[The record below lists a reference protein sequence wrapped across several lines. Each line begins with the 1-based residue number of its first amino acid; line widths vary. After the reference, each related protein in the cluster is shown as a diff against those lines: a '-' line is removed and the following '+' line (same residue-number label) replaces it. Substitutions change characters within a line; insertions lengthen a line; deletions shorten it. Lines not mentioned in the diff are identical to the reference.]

1 MKRQSVLIIGVIS
14 FVIAM
19 TVGYAIFSENLEV
32 NGTASAQGTFD
43 VEFTSIGE
51 PTCIGLTSTCDATS
65 LASISSDRNTLSV
78 VVNKLEFPGSYVT
91 IPVTITNKGT
101 IPAILK
107 SIEEQN
113 LRADTSIKVSYIGLS
128 EQQGKHLSQN
138 ETQTFTIKVMWDE
151 NSNISSS
158 DVNFNIK
165 LNYEQITS

>member
-14 FVIAM
+14 FLIAISI
-19 TVGYAIFSENLEV
+19 GYAIFSENLEV

-51 PTCIGLTSTCDATS
+51 PTCLGLTSTCDANS
-65 LASISSDRNTLSV
+65 LASISSDKNTLNV
-78 VVNKLEFPGSYVT
+78 TVNKLEFPGSYVT
-91 IPVTITNKGT
+91 IPITITNKGT

-107 SIEEQN
+107 NIEEQN
-113 LRADTSIKVSYIGLS
+113 LRADTSVKVSYIGL
-128 EQQGKHLSQN
+128 EENQGKRLSQN

-151 NSNISSS
+151 NSNMSSS
-158 DVNFNIK
+158 DVQFSIR

>member
-1 MKRQSVLIIGVIS
+1 MKKQSILIIGVIS

-19 TVGYAIFSENLEV
+19 AVGYAIFSETLDV

-51 PTCIGLTSTCDATS
+51 PTCIGLTSTCDTAS
-65 LASISSDRNTLSV
+65 LANISNDKNTLNIT
-78 VVNKLEFPGSYVT
+78 VNKLEFPGSYVI
-91 IPVTITNKGT
+91 IPITITNKGT
-101 IPAILK
+101 IPAVLK

-113 LRADTSIKVSYIGLS
+113 LRADTSIKVSYVGLEES
-128 EQQGKHLSQN
+128 QGKRLSQN
-138 ETQTFTIKVMWDE
+138 ETQTFQIKVMWDE

-158 DVNFNIK
+158 DVGFSIK

>member
-1 MKRQSVLIIGVIS
+1 MKRQSILIIGVIS
-14 FVIAM
+14 FFIAM
-19 TVGYAIFSENLEV
+19 SIGYAIFSENLEV

-51 PTCIGLTSTCDATS
+51 PTCLGLTSTCDAAS
-65 LASISSDRNTLSV
+65 LATISSDKNTLNV
-78 VVNKLEFPGSYVT
+78 TVNKLEFPGSYVT
-91 IPVTITNKGT
+91 IPITITNKGT

-113 LRADTSIKVSYIGLS
+113 LRADTSVKVSYIGLS
-128 EQQGKHLSQN
+128 EQQGKRLSQN

-151 NSNISSS
+151 NSNMSSS
-158 DVNFNIK
+158 DVQFSIR

>member
-1 MKRQSVLIIGVIS
+1 MKKQSVLIIGVIS
-14 FVIAM
+14 FLIAIS
-19 TVGYAIFSENLEV
+19 VGYAIFSENLEI

-51 PTCIGLTSTCDATS
+51 PVCIGLTSACEANS
-65 LASISSDRNTLSV
+65 LATISSDKNTLNV
-78 VVNKLEFPGSYVT
+78 TVNKLEFPGSYVT

-107 SIEEQN
+107 SIEEEN
-113 LRADTSIKVSYIGLS
+113 LRADTSVKVSYIGL
-128 EQQGKHLSQN
+128 EENQGKRLSQN

-158 DVNFNIK
+158 DVQFNIR